1 MKPQISKLECHLA
14 YWMRFVSN
22 HVSNAFGLKVETCG
36 VTVAEWV
43 VMRALFDSE
52 SVNPSQLA
60 DQIGLTRGAV
70 SKLVDRL
77 AVKGFVVCRSDKRDR
92 RYQTVALSPS
102 GRRLVPELAKLA
114 DQNDREFFAHLS
126 DEEQEALGNVLRS
139 IAKAH
144 GFQECA
150 HRVTPETQARGSL

>member
-1 MKPQISKLECHLA
+1 LKPQISNLESHLG

-22 HVSNAFGLKVETCG
+22 HVSNAFGVKVETRG

-43 VMRALFDSE
+43 VMRALFDSD

-77 AVKGFVVCRSDKRDR
+77 ILKGFTVCHADQRDR
-92 RYQTVALSPS
+92 RYQTLALSPS

-114 DQNDREFFAHLS
+114 DQNDREFFGHLS
-126 DEEQEALGNVLRS
+126 NQEREALGNVLRS
-139 IAKAH
+139 IGKAH
-144 GFQECA
+144 GLKSVPIE
-150 HRVTPETQARGSL
+150 